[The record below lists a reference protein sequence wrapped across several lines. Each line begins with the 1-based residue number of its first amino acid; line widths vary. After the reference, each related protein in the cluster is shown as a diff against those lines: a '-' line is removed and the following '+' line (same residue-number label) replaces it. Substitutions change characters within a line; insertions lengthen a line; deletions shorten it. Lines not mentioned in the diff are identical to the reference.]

1 MEVMQ
6 GSAMTSAAR
15 ALVALLLSV
24 VMASCRT
31 VVPEPTTPVGE
42 PDQVIPH
49 YSMHNIGPQRVRRS
63 LAARFVD
70 LNGDGHLDLLV
81 GGVKPDSGFRV
92 EWGDGQGRWRAEAG
106 PDTSLDP
113 RAFAV
118 ADVTGDG
125 RLEVL
130 IGGQGDQK
138 GLQVWRRLEN
148 GGWSLQS
155 APVERGEFR
164 DVALAD
170 VNEDGWPDIVAV
182 RVDSES
188 FGGIHVW
195 LNDGRGGWK
204 PYMGPMVEGVFTDM
218 VVADVNGDG
227 HEDIVAARRG
237 GYGDARKDSGH
248 WRTVGGVMMWLGD
261 GNGRW
266 MPKDLPVEG
275 DAEAVTVADVNGDGR
290 MDVLVGLYQQG
301 IDLWLGGDA
310 GWQSRKVTNSG
321 TWGTLR
327 VGDVDGDGKRE
338 LVAASRDGRG
348 LGLWRWRGG
357 ETGSFVP
364 VTGWLPDHG
373 VYADVD
379 LGDVLGR
386 HALDVAAVRADGAV
400 EVWSRAKAA
409 PEPTQVLSGQPIGT
423 LLTVY
428 FPTASAALGPAD
440 ERALE
445 TWLASLGRPPAKLAF
460 RVVGRADVRPIH
472 TEVFPNNEA
481 LSRARA
487 EAVAAR
493 LRKLGAPAGQ
503 IVVVALGDRD
513 PRPPG
518 LDPDA
523 LRKNRRALVQAF
535 PVRALRLPAEAPAR
549 PHGDLFHVTE
559 NKAFKTLDG
568 VPEYRVGPGD
578 LLSVTMWQGGGK
590 GEEHKVTVQ
599 VDGTISLPF
608 FEAVQVNGLT
618 AREIDHFMT
627 ESLKKFV
634 RHPRVDVMVLK
645 KRSKTVTIFGQ
656 VASLLRQPTG
666 PGTYYMLGKETL
678 VDFLS
683 RAGGPTRDADLTKVQ
698 LMRHG
703 KIIVLNLL
711 RAIKQA
717 DWRENAIID
726 DGDSIFVP
734 SLAQSKRRVYVLGQ
748 VKKPGIVEFTGEIRL
763 LDAVSRSGGFG
774 DHPYY
779 PDIRVIRADRDRPLI
794 LPVNFERLLEH
805 GDLTQNLALRD
816 KDIIIIPRSPI
827 GNWNQ
832 YIRDITPSINLLFQP
847 MSVASQMM
855 QLRLL
860 QRSLKR

>member
-1 MEVMQ
+1 MPV
-6 GSAMTSAAR
+6 GALDR
-15 ALVALLLSV
+15 AL
-24 VMASCRT
+24 
-31 VVPEPTTPVGE
+31 
-42 PDQVIPH
+42 PD
-49 YSMHNIGPQRVRRS
+49 YSMHNIGPQRVKRS
-63 LAARFVD
+63 LAASFTD
-70 LNGDGHLDLLV
+70 LDGDGHVDLLV

-92 EWGDGQGRWRAEAG
+92 EWGDGHGRWRREAG
-106 PDTSLDP
+106 PVTGLDP

-118 ADVTGDG
+118 ADVDGDG
-125 RLEVL
+125 GPEVL

-138 GLQVWRRLEN
+138 GLQVWKRAGDGDWRLH
-148 GGWSLQS
+148 S

-182 RVDSES
+182 RVDSEPD
-188 FGGIHVW
+188 GGVYVW

-204 PYMGPMVEGVFTDM
+204 PHIGPMVEGVFTDM
-218 VVADVNGDG
+218 VVADVDGDG
-227 HEDIVAARRG
+227 HQDIVVARRG
-237 GYGDARKDSGH
+237 GYGDARRDDGH
-248 WRTVGGVMMWLGD
+248 WRPVGGVELWLGD

-266 MPKDLPVEG
+266 APKSLPVES

-290 MDVLVGLYQQG
+290 MDVVAGLYQQG
-301 IDLWLGGDA
+301 IDLWLGGEG
-310 GWQSRKVTNSG
+310 GWRARKVADAG

-327 VGDVDGDGKRE
+327 VGDLDGDGKRE

-357 ETGSFVP
+357 ENGKFAP
-364 VTGWLPDHG
+364 LKGWLPDHG

-400 EVWSRAKAA
+400 EVWSRATAA
-409 PEPTQVLSGQPIGT
+409 REPARTIQGKPIGKT
-423 LLTVY
+423 LKVY
-428 FPTASAALGPAD
+428 FPTASAVVDASDLN
-440 ERALE
+440 ALE
-445 TWLASLGRPPAKLAF
+445 AWLVALKQPPAKLAF
-460 RVVGRADVRPIH
+460 LVRGRADVRPIH

-487 EAVAAR
+487 EAVAAQ
-493 LRKLGAPAGQ
+493 LRRHGVPAGQ
-503 IVVVALGDRD
+503 IIVEALGDKE
-513 PRPPG
+513 PLPPG
-518 LDPDA
+518 LDPAA
-523 LRKNRRALVQAF
+523 LRENRRVLVQAF
-535 PVRALRLPAEAPAR
+535 PLRAVRLPAEAPAR
-549 PHGDLFHVTE
+549 SHGDLFHVSE
-559 NKAFKTLDG
+559 NKAFKTIDG

-578 LLSVTMWQGGGK
+578 LLSVTLWQGGGK
-590 GEEHKVTVQ
+590 GDEHKVTVQ

-608 FEAVQVNGLT
+608 FEAVKVEGMT
-618 AREIDHFMT
+618 PREIDDFMT

-634 RHPRVDVMVLK
+634 RHPRVDVLVLK
-645 KRSKTVTIFGQ
+645 KRSKTVTIFGE
-656 VASLLRQPTG
+656 VRDLLRQPTG
-666 PGTYYMLGKETL
+666 PGTYFMVGKETL

-683 RAGGPTRDADLTKVQ
+683 RAGGPTKEADLTKVK
-698 LMRHG
+698 LIRHG
-703 KIIVLNLL
+703 KTIILNLE

-726 DGDSIFVP
+726 DGDTIFIP

-763 LDAVSRSGGFG
+763 LDAVSKSGGFG

-794 LPVNFERLLEH
+794 LPVNFERLLEK

-832 YIRDITPSINLLFQP
+832 YIKDITPTLDLLLFKP
-847 MSVASQMM
+847 LTAASQVENI
-855 QLRLL
+855 RVL
-860 QRSLKR
+860 QRTIP